1 MNIKAN
7 IRLLFLL
14 VIPLL
19 IFEGIVF
26 YFAVNKPYWNDEA
39 HFVDTINHFGED
51 MSISTIK
58 SYNEM
63 STPLPFILYSFWG
76 RIFDFRIQTLR
87 LFSVLV
93 AFITYLLFHK
103 LVFSIFKDI
112 KISLLTTAFI
122 VLHPYMVGLSVFVF
136 TDMLAILFVIL
147 SCIAIREQKPILLS
161 IFLACCLLCR
171 QYLIFFILA
180 AGLYYLIIYY
190 NNKSNR
196 HVIRTML
203 LSCFISIL
211 PLAILVILWKG
222 LCPENDLK
230 NIYLDKGYSFH
241 PSYLNLYICQFSIY
255 LVPIILISWKK
266 FYKNKIIILI
276 SFVLSWFY
284 WLFPVRI
291 AGYQIDAHV
300 DSVGFFHRFI
310 KSISGNQFIEDI
322 VFHVA
327 YLLGL
332 PIIIVIA
339 KDIFSEWHDKKR
351 GFPLF
356 LDLSIFAALIV
367 MPFSYYCWEKYFLPF
382 LPLVTLRILLFK
394 YSDKLKSDTE
404 ISL

>member
-1 MNIKAN
+1 MRFN

-26 YFAVNKPYWNDEA
+26 YFAVNRPYWNDEA

-76 RIFDFRIQTLR
+76 RIFNFRIQTLR
-87 LFSVLV
+87 IFSVLV

-122 VLHPYMVGLSVFVF
+122 VLHPYMVGLSVFVY
-136 TDMLAILFVIL
+136 TDMLAILFIIL
-147 SCIAIREQKPILLS
+147 SCIAIREQKPIILS
-161 IFLACCLLCR
+161 ISLACCLLCR

-180 AGLYYLIIYY
+180 AGLYYLIKYF
-190 NNKSNR
+190 NNKIDK
-196 HVIRTML
+196 HVIRKML
-203 LSCFISIL
+203 LSCIISML
-211 PLAILVILWKG
+211 PLAILGLLWKG
-222 LCPENDLK
+222 LSPENDLR
-230 NIYLDKGYSFH
+230 NMYLDEGYSFH
-241 PSYLNLYICQFSIY
+241 PSYLNLYVCQLSIY

-266 FYKNKIIILI
+266 FYKNKIIILL

-291 AGYQIDAHV
+291 AGYQINAHV
-300 DSVGFFHRFI
+300 DAVGFFHRFI
-310 KSISGNQFIEDI
+310 KTIFGNQFIEDI

-332 PIIIVIA
+332 PIVIAIA
-339 KDIFSEWHDKKR
+339 KDIYSRWQDKNQDFS
-351 GFPLF
+351 FF
-356 LDLSIFAALIV
+356 LDLSIIAAFIV
-367 MPFSYYCWEKYFLPF
+367 MPFSFYCWEKYFLPF